1 MKRTLPILLAAA
13 CLLSGCG
20 LMQELRVREEI
31 SEEISEPRLD
41 YPQPNVPPTRSPQM
55 PSDFPTFEDVN
66 DDEILS
72 RLQSDPH
79 NAPYIESY
87 YIPAAGE
94 DYTLAF
100 IEDGETLAQCLERY
114 AVNETPELLAGDSLT
129 DAFRIGRETF
139 VVPKYFRMSG
149 NGYAYYDG
157 GLDEESVLANFDL
170 LAHDKR
176 ILYRRYR
183 DDPEI
188 KCIAYDFYAVEDHGD
203 GTAAFGGYCYL
214 IDREDHLVSTVPEWH
229 QMRYVPIPA
238 QEISGNTLTDQEI
251 ADMEAVNSQIKELL
265 DSTEWQE
272 PMQEVPEESLT
283 NQDIE
288 DMAAVDAKVGA
299 LLDSTEWRQ
308 SDTQARRELVILLLE
323 SLSQEGLIEY
333 TAPSEDEDVISFSYA
348 CGVWGGIKLT
358 DFDERMN

>member
-20 LMQELRVREEI
+20 LAQEQRVREEI
-31 SEEISEPRLD
+31 SVESSEPRLVD
-41 YPQPNVPPTRSPQM
+41 PQPYVPPTQSPQM
-55 PSDFPTFEDVN
+55 PSDFPTFEDVS

-79 NAPYIESY
+79 NAPYIEGY

-94 DYTLAF
+94 DYTLVF
-100 IEDGETLAQCLERY
+100 LEYGETLAQCLERY
-114 AVNETPELLAGDSLT
+114 AVNEMPELLAGDSLT
-129 DAFRIGRETF
+129 DAFRIGRETY
-139 VVPKYFRMSG
+139 VVPEYFRMSG

-157 GLDEESVLANFDL
+157 GLDEESVLTNFDL

-188 KCIAYDFYAVEDHGD
+188 KCIAYDFYAVEDYGD
-203 GTAAFGGYCYL
+203 GTAAFGWYCYL

-238 QEISGNTLTDQEI
+238 QEVSGNTLSDQEI
-251 ADMEAVNSQIKELL
+251 ADMEAVNSQIKEVL

-272 PMQEVPEESLT
+272 VTEESLT
-283 NQDIE
+283 NQELE
-288 DMAAVDAKVGA
+288 DMEAVDIKVGA
-299 LLDSTEWRQ
+299 LLDSAEWRQ
-308 SDTQARRELVILLLE
+308 SDTQARRELVICLLE
-323 SLSQEGLIEY
+323 SLAQEGLIEY
-333 TAPSEDEDVISFSYA
+333 TAPSEDEDVIRFSYA

-358 DFDERMN
+358 DFDEFMN

>member
-1 MKRTLPILLAAA
+1 MKRTLPILFAAV

-20 LMQELRVREEI
+20 LSQELHVQEEI
-31 SEEISEPRLD
+31 PEVISEPRLD
-41 YPQPNVPPTRSPQM
+41 DPQPNVPPTQAPQM
-55 PSDFPTFEDVN
+55 SSDFPAFEDVS

-79 NAPYIESY
+79 NAPYIEGY

-100 IEDGETLAQCLERY
+100 LEDGGTLAQCLERY

-129 DAFRIGRETF
+129 DAFRSGRETY

-188 KCIAYDFYAVEDHGD
+188 KCIAYDFYAVEDYGD
-203 GTAAFGGYCYL
+203 GTAAFGWYCYL
-214 IDREDHLVSTVPEWH
+214 IDRADHLVSTVPEWH

-238 QEISGNTLTDQEI
+238 QEVSGNTLSDQEI
-251 ADMEAVNSQIKELL
+251 ADMEAVNSQIKEVIN
-265 DSTEWQE
+265 STEWQE
-272 PMQEVPEESLT
+272 PVQEVTEASLT
-283 NQDIE
+283 AQDIE
-288 DMAAVDAKVGA
+288 DMEAVDVKVGA
-299 LLDSTEWRQ
+299 LLDSAEWRK
-308 SDTQARRELVILLLE
+308 SDTQARRELVLCLLE
-323 SLSQEGLIEY
+323 SLAQEGLIEY
-333 TAPSEDEDVISFSYA
+333 TAPSEDEDVIRFSYA

-358 DFDERMN
+358 DFDEFRN